1 MSNDVTGITVTEL
14 EELNFDEVS
23 TTAPYQ
29 IDNHSN
35 SFHVTRTDVND
46 KDVNSKDVNSKDYVN
61 PGFVS
66 DAEVVTAGEE
76 QVENKAKEQEKMV

>member
-14 EELNFDEVS
+14 EELRIDEVS

-35 SFHVTRTDVND
+35 SFHVTRTDVN
-46 KDVNSKDVNSKDYVN
+46 KDVNSKDYVN
-61 PGFVS
+61 PGFLS

-76 QVENKAKEQEKMV
+76 QVENKAKEQEKRV

>member
-14 EELNFDEVS
+14 EELRIDEVS

-46 KDVNSKDVNSKDYVN
+46 KDVNSNDYVN
-61 PGFVS
+61 PGFLS
-66 DAEVVTAGEE
+66 DAEVVTAGED